1 MQHHW
6 LQLGIYS
13 GMTNKAAS
21 ISVMFAVIWNML
33 WSVKNTDRV
42 CSRHQWRGRI
52 PLCTSSVLICCICMC
67 KTPKLFVGLLLLYM
81 KCHLLFSQ
89 VGRWTAGNLMIVCRV
104 IHVPAIKKLFSIHQ
118 SNVSIHNINC
128 LFPHNLGQAFL
139 TIPHTCN
146 TIDHKQGKIP
156 KIQTH
161 Q

>member
-104 IHVPAIKKLFSIHQ
+104 IHVPAIKKSFSIHQ

-139 TIPHTCN
+139 AIPHTYN
-146 TIDHKQGKIP
+146 TIDHKLGKIP